1 MSAINHIKL
10 SELNKQIED
19 VITNNFNNLSFWII
33 ADITEH
39 SFEEKTGYHYFHF
52 VEKDIN
58 SNKLLAKIPGK
69 AWGSGSSR
77 IKDFEPKISLAFT

>member
-10 SELNKQIED
+10 SDLNKQIED

>member
-1 MSAINHIKL
+1 MPELNHIKL
-10 SELNKQIED
+10 SELNKKIEA
-19 VITNNFNNLSFWII
+19 VINNNFNELNFWII

-39 SFEEKTGYHYFHF
+39 SFKEKTGYHYFHF

-69 AWGSGSSR
+69 ILCSL
-77 IKDFEPKISLAFT
+77 IPKRFNSATTNSK